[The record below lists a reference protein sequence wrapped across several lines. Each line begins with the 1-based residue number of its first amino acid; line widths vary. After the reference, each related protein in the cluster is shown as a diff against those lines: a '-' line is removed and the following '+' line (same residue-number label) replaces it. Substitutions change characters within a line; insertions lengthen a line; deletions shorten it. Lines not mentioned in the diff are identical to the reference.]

1 MDLENCD
8 TPNSSNYN
16 ASVELYIFLHCELL
30 LFVIV
35 LTDNMI
41 AMWCT
46 ISIKNI
52 YFSFYIWR
60 TRFIG
65 ESISAAPW
73 QIICISVSYF
83 YVTKQ

>member
-41 AMWCT
+41 AM
-46 ISIKNI
+46 
-52 YFSFYIWR
+52 
-60 TRFIG
+60 
-65 ESISAAPW
+65 
-73 QIICISVSYF
+73 
-83 YVTKQ
+83 